1 MIFASVKNL
10 VKNYGN
16 LCAVDN
22 LSFDVNEG
30 EIFGLIG
37 PNGAGKSTTIN
48 IITTLDE
55 MTSGSVMIDGKDIAK
70 QRAEIRRII
79 RNMSSTLFESTEN
92 NSSRYFIS
100 VSFSLMLI

>member
-1 MIFASVKNL
+1 MIFASVNNL

-16 LCAVDN
+16 HCAVDN
-22 LSFDVNEG
+22 LSFNVSEG

-55 MTSGSVMIDGKDIAK
+55 AT
-70 QRAEIRRII
+70 
-79 RNMSSTLFESTEN
+79 
-92 NSSRYFIS
+92 
-100 VSFSLMLI
+100 

>member
-1 MIFASVKNL
+1 MIFASVNNL

-16 LCAVDN
+16 HCAVDN
-22 LSFDVNEG
+22 LSFNVSEG

-55 MTSGSVMIDGKDIAK
+55 ATSGSVTIDGMDTVK
-70 QRAEIRRII
+70 QRAEIRTDNRMRSAGDSGIP
-79 RNMSSTLFESTEN
+79 
-92 NSSRYFIS
+92 
-100 VSFSLMLI
+100 VSYRKGKR

>member
-16 LCAVDN
+16 HCAVDN

-55 MTSGSVMIDGKDIAK
+55 MTSGSVMIDGKD
-70 QRAEIRRII
+70 
-79 RNMSSTLFESTEN
+79 TL
-92 NSSRYFIS
+92 
-100 VSFSLMLI
+100 LD

>member
-1 MIFASVKNL
+1 MIFASVNNL

-16 LCAVDN
+16 HCAVDN
-22 LSFDVNEG
+22 LSFNVSEG

-55 MTSGSVMIDGKDIAK
+55 ATSGSVTIGRYGYSEAKSGNKTDDRMRSAGDSGVPVSYRKGK
-70 QRAEIRRII
+70 R
-79 RNMSSTLFESTEN
+79 
-92 NSSRYFIS
+92 
-100 VSFSLMLI
+100 

>member
-1 MIFASVKNL
+1 MIFASINNL

-16 LCAVDN
+16 NCAVDN
-22 LSFDVNEG
+22 LSFNVNEG

-55 MTSGSVMIDGKDIAK
+55 MTSGSI
-70 QRAEIRRII
+70 
-79 RNMSSTLFESTEN
+79 T
-92 NSSRYFIS
+92 
-100 VSFSLMLI
+100 

>member
-1 MIFASVKNL
+1 MIFASVNNL

-16 LCAVDN
+16 HCAVYN
-22 LSFDVNEG
+22 LSFNVSEG

-55 MTSGSVMIDGKDIAK
+55 ATSGSVTIDGM
-70 QRAEIRRII
+70 
-79 RNMSSTLFESTEN
+79 NT
-92 NSSRYFIS
+92 
-100 VSFSLMLI
+100 V

>member
-1 MIFASVKNL
+1 MIFASVNNL

-16 LCAVDN
+16 HCAVDN
-22 LSFDVNEG
+22 LSFNVSEG

-55 MTSGSVMIDGKDIAK
+55 ATSGSVTIDGMDTGLPAASDISLVSVL
-70 QRAEIRRII
+70 I
-79 RNMSSTLFESTEN
+79 TLP
-92 NSSRYFIS
+92 
-100 VSFSLMLI
+100 SLSI